1 MFIKTFLKVCVTGVV
16 TLAALALFM
25 APRAVADTNKN
36 IDGGVDVTSTLHNL
50 KQKSWENVV
59 QPQLARRNEQEIKRV
74 ADENAAKEARKAE
87 EARVVASQPVVAP
100 SPPPA
105 PIGGNKES
113 WMAAAGIPQ
122 AHWGYVDSIVSRES
136 GWNPNA
142 VNRSSGACGLG
153 QQLPCGKW
161 AGAWNDPVAALVAMT
176 GYVNARYGGWA
187 GAVSFWNSRH
197 WY

>member
-16 TLAALALFM
+16 TLAALALFI

-36 IDGGVDVTSTLHNL
+36 IDGGVNVTSTLHNL

-59 QPQLARRNEQEIKRV
+59 QPQLARRNEQEVKRV

-87 EARVVASQPVVAP
+87 EARVIASQPVAAP

-113 WMAAAGIPQ
+113 WMAAAGISPSDYT
-122 AHWGYVDSIVSRES
+122 YVDYIISKES

-142 VNRSSGACGLG
+142 VNKSSGAGGLPQALPYSKTG
-153 QQLPCGKW
+153 CAVGDPICQLKWANGYAVNRYGSW
-161 AGAWNDPVAALVAMT
+161 AGA
-176 GYVNARYGGWA
+176 YQ
-187 GAVSFWNSRH
+187 FWISRH
-197 WY
+197 WW